1 MRGGCGVVMRAV
13 ARATPP
19 PVENKICNTYYR
31 WSGMGR
37 GPATGTDPGI
47 PHPDMGSRLHGQGS
61 EDDRSDGLGEPASAT
76 VRCAGGHLHAS
87 TTTRS
92 TVASARLLIMGTS
105 RGHGHHGP
113 VPYGMWWRWSRSII
127 VRAGTPASSVA
138 HATGAYGDP
147 PPGTGAFLA
156 PRNGAK
162 GIDEQTVSNGTA
174 SDAIVKLPRAGEAT
188 AVGYVHVADETTGK
202 GIAPGTHDIQFCLGI
217 GDDPGTRPSVRV
229 DRDPGV
235 WQG

>member
-1 MRGGCGVVMRAV
+1 MAITILFPTGRGGDGPEASSFAPAPPRQASPT
-13 ARATPP
+13 RPLPTATRPP
-19 PVENKICNTYYR
+19 PT
-31 WSGMGR
+31 
-37 GPATGTDPGI
+37 P
-47 PHPDMGSRLHGQGS
+47 
-61 EDDRSDGLGEPASAT
+61 
-76 VRCAGGHLHAS
+76 
-87 TTTRS
+87 TRS
-92 TVASARLLIMGTS
+92 
-105 RGHGHHGP
+105 
-113 VPYGMWWRWSRSII
+113 
-127 VRAGTPASSVA
+127 RADVEA
-138 HATGAYGDP
+138 GDP

>member
-1 MRGGCGVVMRAV
+1 
-13 ARATPP
+13 
-19 PVENKICNTYYR
+19 
-31 WSGMGR
+31 
-37 GPATGTDPGI
+37 
-47 PHPDMGSRLHGQGS
+47 
-61 EDDRSDGLGEPASAT
+61 
-76 VRCAGGHLHAS
+76 
-87 TTTRS
+87 
-92 TVASARLLIMGTS
+92 
-105 RGHGHHGP
+105 
-113 VPYGMWWRWSRSII
+113 MWWRWSRSII

-138 HATGAYGDP
+138 RATVANGDP

>member
-1 MRGGCGVVMRAV
+1 M
-13 ARATPP
+13 
-19 PVENKICNTYYR
+19 
-31 WSGMGR
+31 
-37 GPATGTDPGI
+37 
-47 PHPDMGSRLHGQGS
+47 
-61 EDDRSDGLGEPASAT
+61 
-76 VRCAGGHLHAS
+76 
-87 TTTRS
+87 
-92 TVASARLLIMGTS
+92 LIMGTS
-105 RGHGHHGP
+105 RGDGHHDP
-113 VPYGMWWRWSRSII
+113 VPYGTWWRWSRSII

-188 AVGYVHVADETTGK
+188 AVGYVHVADGTTGK